1 LNNTA
6 KAIEF
11 REKIVLLD
19 PWNAENYLAL
29 GKIYKKQ
36 GDLTKS
42 NAMLAKILSF
52 ASINPIGSQAKEE
65 LGSLN

>member
-1 LNNTA
+1 
-6 KAIEF
+6 
-11 REKIVLLD
+11 VLLD

-29 GKIYKKQ
+29 GKIYKNQ